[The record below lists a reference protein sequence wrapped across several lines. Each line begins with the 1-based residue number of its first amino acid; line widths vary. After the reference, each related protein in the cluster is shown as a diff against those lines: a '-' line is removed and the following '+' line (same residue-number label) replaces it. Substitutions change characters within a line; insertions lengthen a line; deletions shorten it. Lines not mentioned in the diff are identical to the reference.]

1 MTTSTNSQ
9 SFVPTGQEL
18 AAMSDIEFAAVW
30 YRTEA
35 RLAADPAP
43 EHHELMELLQPMTL
57 LRPRPYAGARRAFPR
72 MRLPSATDA
81 AVPTAGAAT
90 PAVAGGA
97 QPVFSDHAPTDHR
110 AP

>member
-9 SFVPTGQEL
+9 SFVPTAQEL

-43 EHHELMELLQPMTL
+43 EHHELMELLATHDVAEAEAVRRREARIPAYAFAERYG
-57 LRPRPYAGARRAFPR
+57 RPSTDRRSSDPR
-72 MRLPSATDA
+72 RRGWCAT
-81 AVPTAGAAT
+81 GL
-90 PAVAGGA
+90 
-97 QPVFSDHAPTDHR
+97 F
-110 AP
+110 